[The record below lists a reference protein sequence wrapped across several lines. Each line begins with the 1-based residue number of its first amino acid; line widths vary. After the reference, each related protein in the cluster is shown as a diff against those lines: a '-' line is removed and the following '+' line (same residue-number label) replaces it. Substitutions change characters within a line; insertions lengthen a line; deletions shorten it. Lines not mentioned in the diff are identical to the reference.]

1 MKKSYIFKGI
11 GILAVFIVVALLFK
25 FVPFKGILNIGT
37 WVLVFMIT
45 VFAVWSLW
53 KDIDILDD
61 NASSLRITHEKLFS
75 QNNVEKTSEGEG
87 KQEDVIV
94 IWNKLS
100 LEDITMALQGTPLY
114 NQWKTLVTNKV
125 NTYIINNDIYLKED
139 IHQTLKVSNLFAQ
152 LDRYLWRQQMPQ
164 LLTGAGI
171 LGTFLGL
178 TIGLYRLNI
187 FSNGSELIHQMG
199 ALISSSG
206 TAFFTSLVGIGF
218 SLFYVMTLIEFTKD
232 LKREYGKLIDALH
245 SVVLYKSES
254 EYLGDIIRG
263 NAQSSA
269 QLVTHVQGIEDA
281 FVQSMDKIVKGV
293 GRTVGKMVSKEVQ
306 DLQGKVNSLNQTVA
320 NMTAQTQDFSA
331 AIRLYNDTM
340 QNQNKEIVT
349 FTESI
354 KTEVKN
360 LSSSNVDATKNLLGT
375 FEQYMVNTS
384 NTLEVMGKMQE
395 VFNSNLKNMH
405 QAFNSN
411 LSDMHRVFKEEIN
424 TVNNNYIGQLSK
436 QGDHLQGVITSSIET
451 LENAEKEFLKIK
463 EEYLDSYV
471 KSSKDL
477 EEKLKLQLNE
487 QANLN
492 LKLIDVYS
500 DYNNLKDELLKEITS
515 EKLSK
520 DKTVNITAEV
530 NNSDIDNKEVENILY
545 EKLAVNQLVNTEVK
559 RAADDEKQSDIRD
572 EMLYKQEEVNEL
584 LPQEVSNISADE
596 YAALMSDRAD
606 VAIETSIE
614 YKEVT
619 SISPESDVISEQS
632 VEETVSKKEAPKMAT
647 YEESNLY

>member
-1 MKKSYIFKGI
+1 MKKSFIFKGI

>member
-61 NASSLRITHEKLFS
+61 NASSLRTTHEKLFS

-152 LDRYLWRQQMPQ
+152 LDRHLWRQQMPQ

-411 LSDMHRVFKEEIN
+411 LSDMHRAFKEEIN

>member
-45 VFAVWSLW
+45 FFAVWSLW

-61 NASSLRITHEKLFS
+61 NASSLRTTYEKLFS

-87 KQEDVIV
+87 KQQDVIV

-152 LDRYLWRQQMPQ
+152 LDRHLWRQQMPQ

-218 SLFYVMTLIEFTKD
+218 SLFYVITLIEFTKD

-245 SVVLYKSES
+245 LVVLYKSEG

-306 DLQGKVNSLNQTVA
+306 DLQDKVNSLNQTVA

-405 QAFNSN
+405 QSFNSN
-411 LSDMHRVFKEEIN
+411 LGDIHQAFKEEIN
-424 TVNNNYIGQLSK
+424 NANNNYIGQLSK
-436 QGDHLQGVITSSIET
+436 QGDQLQGVIISSIET

-471 KSSKDL
+471 KSSKHL
-477 EEKLKLQLNE
+477 EEKLKSQLDE

-515 EKLSK
+515 EKFSK
-520 DKTVNITAEV
+520 AKTVNITAV
-530 NNSDIDNKEVENILY
+530 ANNSDIDNKETGNIDY
-545 EKLAVNQLVNTEVK
+545 KNIVVNQLVNTDVK
-559 RAADDEKQSDIRD
+559 SSDDRKQYDVEDEK
-572 EMLYKQEEVNEL
+572 LYKQDEVNEL
-584 LPQEVSNISADE
+584 SFHEVSNISADA

-619 SISPESDVISEQS
+619 SSSAESDVISEQS
-632 VEETVSKKEAPKMAT
+632 VEEIVSKKEAPKMAT

>member
-45 VFAVWSLW
+45 FFAVWSLW

-61 NASSLRITHEKLFS
+61 NASSLRTTYEKLFS

-87 KQEDVIV
+87 KQQDVIV

-152 LDRYLWRQQMPQ
+152 LDRHLWRQQMPQ

-218 SLFYVMTLIEFTKD
+218 SLFYVITLIEFTKD

-245 SVVLYKSES
+245 LVVLYKSEG

-306 DLQGKVNSLNQTVA
+306 DLQDKVNSLNQTVA

-405 QAFNSN
+405 QSFNSN
-411 LSDMHRVFKEEIN
+411 LGDIHQAFKEEIN
-424 TVNNNYIGQLSK
+424 NANNNYIGQLSK
-436 QGDHLQGVITSSIET
+436 QGDQLQGVIISSIET

-471 KSSKDL
+471 KSSKHL
-477 EEKLKLQLNE
+477 EEKLKSQLDE

-515 EKLSK
+515 EKFSK
-520 DKTVNITAEV
+520 AKTVNITAV
-530 NNSDIDNKEVENILY
+530 ANNSDIDNNETGNIDY
-545 EKLAVNQLVNTEVK
+545 KNIVVNQLVNTDVK
-559 RAADDEKQSDIRD
+559 SSDDRKQYDVEDEK
-572 EMLYKQEEVNEL
+572 LYKQDEVNEL
-584 LPQEVSNISADE
+584 SFHEVSNISADA

-619 SISPESDVISEQS
+619 SSSAESDVISEQS
-632 VEETVSKKEAPKMAT
+632 VEEIVSKKEAPKMAT